1 MILDS
6 RIWQLI
12 VKLAGARSRKPN
24 RWSSAYEAITGQ
36 GDSLFYGVNS
46 CVAGTAVEALLDA
59 MVEAA
64 IKAKNHGFQY
74 ILFLGASR
82 HIVQLFQHRK
92 TTDRLQQIRLA
103 DLDFLT
109 QNGLCCEVLLVPY
122 LVVKSVWSVANM
134 VCQMPLNG
142 CWFNQAVV

>member
-24 RWSSAYEAITGQ
+24 SWSSAYEAITRQ
-36 GDSLFYGVNS
+36 GDCLFYGVNS

-82 HIVQLFQHRK
+82 HLVQLFQHRK
-92 TTDRLQQIRLA
+92 TTNRLQQIRLA

-109 QNGLCCEVLLVPY
+109 QNGLCCEVFLVPH
-122 LVVKSVWSVANM
+122 LVVISVWLVANM
-134 VCQMPLNG
+134 ACQMPLNG
-142 CWFNQAVV
+142 C